1 MVHIIMDTEIKK
13 METIL
18 DHQEHARLQ
27 EEMIKSLEA
36 SHAMQKKI
44 LEIRVKHDEMLQV
57 MKERIEK
64 LVDTHASQMSVVC
77 KDRDRYKEEVER
89 LTRLTLDN
97 DDYMDML
104 MNDDKKNQTAMCAV
118 RPSTVPPRTVIIDTG
133 SMGDVSIDTT
143 FQG

>member
-97 DDYMDML
+97 DD
-104 MNDDKKNQTAMCAV
+104 KKNQTAMCAV